1 MVDIND
7 NQQSIPTIHQ
17 PKPTVLQSPPL
28 ALMAALSHDKIH
40 AYTLHQCFYL
50 SPFDIN
56 GKGYLPLG
64 LLPPTKLSLGLLPL
78 SKCL

>member
-17 PKPTVLQSPPL
+17 PKPTLRQNPPL
-28 ALMAALSHDKIH
+28 ALMATLSHDKIH
-40 AYTLHQCFYL
+40 AYTPHQCFYL

-56 GKGYLPLG
+56 DKGYLPLG
-64 LLPPTKLSLGLLPL
+64 ILYLTELSLGLIPL
-78 SKCL
+78 SMFL